1 MTPWEWMPGSL
12 SAMVERALRGPLG
25 LVQSTVKL
33 WEMGNVGGLRESDAI
48 STGLGGNS
56 PSVLWLACLP
66 ACLQLPPPLPLFD
79 WNCRASLAAFG
90 FAADPQP
97 DRLNSSAYGN
107 DMV

>member
-1 MTPWEWMPGSL
+1 MWGASEKVMPSRLVLEGTRLPTSGSR
-12 SAMVERALRGPLG
+12 V
-25 LVQSTVKL
+25 
-33 WEMGNVGGLRESDAI
+33 
-48 STGLGGNS
+48 
-56 PSVLWLACLP
+56 CLP